1 MGMNLGP
8 TLGSQDDDEVIG
20 TINTTP
26 LVDVMLVLL
35 IIFLITIPVVTTSI
49 KVDLPKEQNVVR
61 EAKPDT
67 VIISVNQAGQIY
79 LYDTPVKNG
88 SELFERMKKFS
99 GQKPQPEVQIRGDGA
114 SDFEAV
120 GRVMY
125 AVQRAGI
132 VKVGFITE
140 PTGR

>member
-1 MGMNLGP
+1 MAMNLGP
-8 TLGSQDDDEVIG
+8 SLGSSDEDEVMG

-49 KVDLPKEQNVVR
+49 KVDLPKETNVVR
-61 EAKPDT
+61 ETKPEN
-67 VIISVNQAGQIY
+67 VIISVNKAGQIF
-79 LYDTPVKNG
+79 LYDTPVKNP
-88 SELFERMKKFS
+88 SDLLERMKKFS
-99 GQKPQPEVQIRGDGA
+99 AMKPQPEVQIRGDA
-114 SDFEAV
+114 QSDFESI

-132 VKVGFITE
+132 TKVGFITE
-140 PTGR
+140 PAP